1 MAKLEKILEAMD
13 SFRIDSDVALLEN
26 DGIDDLTRAQTKK
39 ALHESFGFIKTQLTK
54 GGILED
60 TQAML
65 ANAWTQAIMEDISME
80 DIRNSI
86 PTGEDVDKFA
96 KNVYNTGKAFVNENI
111 PNSIPTGEDVDKF
124 AKKVYNTGKAFANE
138 NIPKFT
144 NSEHAAAIA
153 DLNSQHANALA
164 AINAQHANEV
174 GGLKAQHT
182 NEVGGLKADIGS
194 YQNSQ
199 AGLIS
204 TLGGKGATLGVQA
217 DSMYADGVNKANA
230 IPGQAQ
236 AAYGQAKDAVNAIPG
251 QAQAAYGQAKAG
263 LGARLNPD
271 GEPISDN
278 QMAAIGAGSAAMGAG
293 IGYGAYKLGQ
303 KVRRA

>member
-96 KNVYNTGKAFVNENI
+96 KN
-111 PNSIPTGEDVDKF
+111 
-124 AKKVYNTGKAFANE
+124 VYNTGKAFANE

-251 QAQAAYGQAKAG
+251 QAQAAYGQAKDAVNAIPGQAQAAYGQAKAG